1 MRSFIGGDGLMSRDG
16 LIQEEVAQGNERERE
31 HKSRAVRTDSATKL
45 RTRCDGILL
54 DTQEV
59 ISRQLHNP
67 GPKSTLG
74 FL

>member
-1 MRSFIGGDGLMSRDG
+1 MRSFIGRDGGSSSDG

-31 HKSRAVRTDSATKL
+31 HKSSPVRTDSATKL
-45 RTRCDGILL
+45 RTRRDGILL

-59 ISRQLHNP
+59 ISRQLHYP
-67 GPKSTLG
+67 WPKSTLG